1 MHVRN
6 SVFMADREGVLLV
19 PYSLVTNVTI
29 TKKTLENNSYRTPN
43 HVCVTKPIKGDL
55 GFP

>member
-1 MHVRN
+1 MHASN

-19 PYSLVTNVTI
+19 PNSLVTNVTI

-43 HVCVTKPIKGDL
+43 HVCLTKPIKRDL